1 MMVDKEL
8 LELVRR
14 LSASGRTEPEI
25 IGQLRAAGFKP
36 AEIDAAM
43 KAILK
48 ERIERPAMSVS
59 AQPSRPL
66 PGPPRALAPPP
77 PALAPA
83 GPPARM
89 VARPVPQ
96 GLPPEAAEVPEH
108 LRPMEI
114 PGAPSF
120 SSAPVQPAAKQAQPP
135 PARPQAPAPGM
146 PSVPVSPTYRTAGPG
161 PEITVDEIVEQI
173 LAENM
178 KKLEARLAAI
188 DKRDTQLETQ
198 LAEARKLLEEARG
211 IDTRLDRTMASHTE
225 EFKDFLS
232 TFEARISALEKAF
245 RSLSEY
251 MKK

>member
-48 ERIERPAMSVS
+48 ERIERPAMQ
-59 AQPSRPL
+59 ATPRPL

-77 PALAPA
+77 PAFAPV

-89 VARPVPQ
+89 ATRPVPQ

-114 PGAPSF
+114 PGTPRFSPAP
-120 SSAPVQPAAKQAQPP
+120 AQLQPAAKQAQPP

-178 KKLEARLAAI
+178 KKLEARLVAI

-198 LAEARKLLEEARG
+198 LMEARKLLEEARG
-211 IDTRLDRTMASHTE
+211 IDARLDRTMASHME

>member
-48 ERIERPAMSVS
+48 ERIERPAMQ
-59 AQPSRPL
+59 ATPRQL

-77 PALAPA
+77 PAFAPV

-89 VARPVPQ
+89 AARPVPQ

-108 LRPMEI
+108 LRPIEI
-114 PGAPSF
+114 PGAPRF
-120 SSAPVQPAAKQAQPP
+120 SPAQVQPATKQAQPP

-211 IDTRLDRTMASHTE
+211 IDARLDRTMASHME